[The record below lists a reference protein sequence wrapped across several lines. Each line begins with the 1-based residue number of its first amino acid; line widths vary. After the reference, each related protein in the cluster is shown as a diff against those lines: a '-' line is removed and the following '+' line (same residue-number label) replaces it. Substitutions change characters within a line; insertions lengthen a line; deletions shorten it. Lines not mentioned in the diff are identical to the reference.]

1 MKRINKEEFSKISS
15 KPQPS
20 DNLQSSS
27 TNQRVLGGG
36 LFVSF
41 FPNEEEEEEENLE
54 AFLQLATPFLCQMS
68 SAKTLNM

>member
-41 FPNEEEEEEENLE
+41 FPNEEEEENLE
-54 AFLQLATPFLCQMS
+54 AFLQLATPFVCQMS